1 MSKLCKIISILSSIV
16 GLLAVGLGL
25 MIKMRAKRDVMAA
38 SIAIIGGAD
47 GPTSIF
53 VAGEGQGEDPLHQLA
68 HSSRLS
74 RSQNRR
80 SSSQSSGESISRSSS
95 VVKSPLALP
104 A

>member
-53 VAGEGQGEDPLHQLA
+53 VAGKVGDGSVIALLVAGGILLVLA
-68 HSSRLS
+68 AVLFFRHRT
-74 RSQNRR
+74 
-80 SSSQSSGESISRSSS
+80 
-95 VVKSPLALP
+95 
-104 A
+104 